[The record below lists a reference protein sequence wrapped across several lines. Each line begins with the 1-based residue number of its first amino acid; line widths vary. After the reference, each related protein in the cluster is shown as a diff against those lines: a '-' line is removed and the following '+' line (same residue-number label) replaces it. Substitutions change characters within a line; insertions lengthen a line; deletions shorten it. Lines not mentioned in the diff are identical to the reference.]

1 MKLSMPRFDQAPVLV
16 VGDVMLDRYWHGGT
30 SRISPEAPV
39 PVVKVDQIEDRPGG
53 AANVALNIAALGAPA
68 SLVGVTGDDEAAES
82 LANSLKAA
90 GVLARFQRIAN
101 QPTIVK
107 LRVISRHQQ
116 LLRIDFEEAFNT
128 DPLALSAEVYSLL
141 DGIKVLVLSDYGK
154 GALRNHQALIQAA
167 RKRGIPV
174 LADPKG
180 KDFTIY
186 RGASLITPNLSEFE
200 AIVGHCED
208 EAQLVT
214 KGAQLMQELDL
225 GALLVTRGE
234 HGMTLLRP
242 DQQALHLPARAREV
256 FDVTGA
262 GDTVIS
268 TLAAAI
274 AAGEELPHAVA
285 LANLAAGIVVGK
297 LGTAAIS
304 APELRRAIQR
314 EEGSERGVL
323 GLEQLLLAVDD
334 ARAHKEKIVFTNG
347 CFDILHAG
355 HVTYLE
361 QARAQGDRLIV
372 AVGRR
377 PVTTDLLAS
386 DSGVDL
392 DERGFIYVDD
402 YCTTSVP
409 GVYAIGDVVRGLM
422 LAHKASE
429 EGIMVVERIKG
440 HKAQMNYNLIPSVI
454 YTHPEIAWVGKTE
467 QTLKAEGVEVNVG
480 TFPFAASG
488 RAMAANDT
496 GGFVKIIA
504 DAKTDRV
511 LGVHVIGPS
520 AAELVQQGA
529 IAMEFGSSAED
540 IGMMVFSH
548 PTLSE
553 ALHEAA
559 LAVNGGAIHI
569 QNRKKR

>member
-82 LANSLKAA
+82 LTNSLKAA
-90 GVLARFQRIAN
+90 GVVARFQRIAD

-107 LRVISRHQQ
+107 LRVMSRHQQ
-116 LLRIDFEEAFNT
+116 LLRIDFEEPFNT

-154 GALRNHQALIQAA
+154 GALKNHQALIQAA

-180 KDFTIY
+180 KDFAIY

-268 TLAAAI
+268 TL
-274 AAGEELPHAVA
+274 
-285 LANLAAGIVVGK
+285 
-297 LGTAAIS
+297 
-304 APELRRAIQR
+304 
-314 EEGSERGVL
+314 
-323 GLEQLLLAVDD
+323 
-334 ARAHKEKIVFTNG
+334 
-347 CFDILHAG
+347 
-355 HVTYLE
+355 
-361 QARAQGDRLIV
+361 
-372 AVGRR
+372 
-377 PVTTDLLAS
+377 
-386 DSGVDL
+386 
-392 DERGFIYVDD
+392 
-402 YCTTSVP
+402 
-409 GVYAIGDVVRGLM
+409 
-422 LAHKASE
+422 
-429 EGIMVVERIKG
+429 
-440 HKAQMNYNLIPSVI
+440 
-454 YTHPEIAWVGKTE
+454 
-467 QTLKAEGVEVNVG
+467 
-480 TFPFAASG
+480 
-488 RAMAANDT
+488 
-496 GGFVKIIA
+496 
-504 DAKTDRV
+504 
-511 LGVHVIGPS
+511 
-520 AAELVQQGA
+520 
-529 IAMEFGSSAED
+529 
-540 IGMMVFSH
+540 
-548 PTLSE
+548 
-553 ALHEAA
+553 
-559 LAVNGGAIHI
+559 
-569 QNRKKR
+569 